1 MILNQLDANIL
12 KALPCF
18 STIVAFELLA
28 DGMSHTCVKVTT
40 TEQVFLA
47 KKLNF
52 TTARTETFAALTCA
66 KQDLSPRVIYHDE
79 QWLVTEF
86 ISGTTLAK
94 AELKRSEQ
102 ISIAVTLMKKLH
114 QLPILK
120 NNRSIPTLNTT
131 KSIESLIPN
140 SALSNA
146 YKRLTLVK
154 LTKLLTNEINVQIAS
169 LKASNVICHG
179 DINFSNILIGSIND
193 AYGSSANLARKKA
206 PWLIDFECAHLA
218 PVEYDLAMFIA
229 VNNIPFNNI
238 EEVVENYMTLAPS
251 FQVHERLLAYY
262 ILYSYFINGLWY
274 LDNINNLEVHNPAL
288 SLAIEQWS
296 TFDEFAIKQS
306 LNLPKLIALI
316 N

>member
-1 MILNQLDANIL
+1 MTLNQLDANIL

-18 STIVAFELLA
+18 STIAAFELLA

-47 KKLNF
+47 KKLNS
-52 TTARTETFAALTCA
+52 TTARTETFTTLTCA
-66 KQDLSPRVIYHDE
+66 KQDLSPKVIYHDE

-102 ISIAVTLMKKLH
+102 ISIAVTLMTKLH
-114 QLPILK
+114 HLPTPQ
-120 NNRSIPTLNTT
+120 NSRSIPTLDTT
-131 KSIESLIPN
+131 KSIEPLIPN
-140 SALSNA
+140 PASSNA

-169 LKASNVICHG
+169 LKASNVVCHG
-179 DINFSNILIGSIND
+179 DINFSNILLGSIND
-193 AYGSSANLARKKA
+193 AYGSSANLARKEV

-218 PVEYDLAMFIA
+218 PIEYDLAMFIA
-229 VNNIPFNNI
+229 VNNISFDDI
-238 EEVVENYMTLAPS
+238 DKVVKIYTSLAPS
-251 FQVHERLLAYY
+251 HQLDNKLLTYY
-262 ILYSYFINGLWY
+262 MLYSYFLNGLWY
-274 LDNINNLEVHNPAL
+274 LNIINKLDTDCQML

-296 TFDEFAIKQS
+296 AFDEFAIKQS
-306 LNLPKLIALI
+306 LNLPKLIPLI
-316 N
+316 S